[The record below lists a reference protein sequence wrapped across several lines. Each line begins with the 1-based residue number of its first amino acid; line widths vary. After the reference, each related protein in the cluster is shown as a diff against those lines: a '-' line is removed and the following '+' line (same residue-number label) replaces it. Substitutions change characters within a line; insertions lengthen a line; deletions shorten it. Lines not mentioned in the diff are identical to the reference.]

1 MKKKYIQLLIIIFLL
16 AITFINI
23 QRDNKISSN
32 AYDNLIRFHVM
43 ANSDSPTD
51 QRLKLKVRNN
61 VISFLNSE
69 TIRANNIEEAREN
82 IAANLHRINEVAF
95 EEIADN
101 GKKYN
106 VKVAFEKHIFPTR
119 KYGNVVLPAGE
130 YESLRVIIG
139 EGKGK
144 NWWCVM
150 FPPLCFIDVKHGLI
164 DEETRKELKKIL
176 SEEEYKKLYNATQD
190 EIPIQLRSKIWD
202 WVMASREEISR
213 AALMY

>member
-1 MKKKYIQLLIIIFLL
+1 VKKKGIQLLLVTVLVVICAL
-16 AITFINI
+16 NI
-23 QRDNKISSN
+23 PKYNQVSSS

-43 ANSDSPTD
+43 ANSDSPND
-51 QRLKLKVRNN
+51 QQLKLKVRNR
-61 VISFLNSE
+61 VISFLNTE
-69 TIRANNIEEAREN
+69 HIRAENIEEAREN
-82 IAANLHRINEVAF
+82 ITANLNEIKNVALA
-95 EEIADN
+95 EIGSNKSD
-101 GKKYN
+101 YN
-106 VKVAFEKHIFPTR
+106 IQVVFGQHIFPTR
-119 KYGNVVLPAGE
+119 RYGDVVLPAGE

-164 DEETRKELKKIL
+164 DEETRRELKKIL
-176 SEEEYKKLYNATQD
+176 SEEEYKKLYDATQD

-213 AALMY
+213 VALMY